1 MCVAHEHGG
10 DKSGI
15 RKTRK
20 PADASYVIQL
30 TALKK
35 CCNIT
40 KVVVGKVKYILRM
53 CILAYKCEKC
63 ILLMSVG
70 KRKARS

>member
-1 MCVAHEHGG
+1 MCALCVHREETAKEAE
-10 DKSGI
+10 S
-15 RKTRK
+15 RKL
-20 PADASYVIQL
+20 ADASCVFQL
-30 TALKK
+30 TQPQK

-40 KVVVGKVKYILRM
+40 KVVFGKVKYILCMR
-53 CILAYKCEKC
+53 ILVYKYEKC

>member
-1 MCVAHEHGG
+1 MCVLCVHREETAKEAE
-10 DKSGI
+10 S
-15 RKTRK
+15 RK
-20 PADASYVIQL
+20 PADASCVIQL
-30 TALKK
+30 TQPQK

-40 KVVVGKVKYILRM
+40 KVVFGKVKYIFYM
-53 CILAYKCEKC
+53 CILAYKCEEC

>member
-1 MCVAHEHGG
+1 MCAIYVHLRDEAEEEKAREVA
-10 DKSGI
+10 DTSC
-15 RKTRK
+15 
-20 PADASYVIQL
+20 VFQL
-30 TALKK
+30 TALEK

-40 KVVVGKVKYILRM
+40 KVVVGKVKYILRT

>member
-1 MCVAHEHGG
+1 MCAQRVH
-10 DKSGI
+10 
-15 RKTRK
+15 RKETAKEAESRK
-20 PADASYVIQL
+20 PADTSCVFQL
-30 TALKK
+30 TALEK

-40 KVVVGKVKYILRM
+40 KVVVGIVKYILRT

>member
-1 MCVAHEHGG
+1 MCALHVH
-10 DKSGI
+10 
-15 RKTRK
+15 RKKTAKEAESRK
-20 PADASYVIQL
+20 PADASCVIQL
-30 TALKK
+30 TQPQK

>member
-1 MCVAHEHGG
+1 MFALRAHCEETV
-10 DKSGI
+10 KEAES
-15 RKTRK
+15 RKL
-20 PADASYVIQL
+20 ADASCVFQL
-30 TALKK
+30 TALEK

-40 KVVVGKVKYILRM
+40 KVVVGKVKYILRT

>member
-1 MCVAHEHGG
+1 MCAMHVHPRNQAEEG
-10 DKSGI
+10 
-15 RKTRK
+15 KTREV
-20 PADASYVIQL
+20 ADTSCVFQL
-30 TALKK
+30 TVLEK

-40 KVVVGKVKYILRM
+40 KVVVGKVKYILRT

>member
-20 PADASYVIQL
+20 LADASCVFQL
-30 TALKK
+30 TQPQK

-40 KVVVGKVKYILRM
+40 KVVVGKVKYILRT
-53 CILAYKCEKC
+53 CILAYKYEKC
-63 ILLMSVG
+63 IL
-70 KRKARS
+70 

>member
-1 MCVAHEHGG
+1 MYAIHVHPKAQKEKGKAWEVA
-10 DKSGI
+10 DTSC
-15 RKTRK
+15 
-20 PADASYVIQL
+20 AFQL
-30 TALKK
+30 TAFEK

-40 KVVVGKVKYILRM
+40 KVVVGKVKYILCM

>member
-1 MCVAHEHGG
+1 MCVLCVHREETVKEAE
-10 DKSGI
+10 S
-15 RKTRK
+15 RKL
-20 PADASYVIQL
+20 ADASYVIQL

-40 KVVVGKVKYILRM
+40 KVVVGKVKYILRTR
-53 CILAYKCEKC
+53 ILAYKCEKC

>member
-1 MCVAHEHGG
+1 MCAMHVHPRNQAEEG
-10 DKSGI
+10 
-15 RKTRK
+15 KTREV
-20 PADASYVIQL
+20 ADTSCVFQL
-30 TALKK
+30 TALEK

-40 KVVVGKVKYILRM
+40 KVVVGKVKYILRT
-53 CILAYKCEKC
+53 CILAYNYEKC

>member
-1 MCVAHEHGG
+1 MCALCAHREETAKEAESREVA
-10 DKSGI
+10 DTSC
-15 RKTRK
+15 
-20 PADASYVIQL
+20 VFQL
-30 TALKK
+30 TVLEK

>member
-1 MCVAHEHGG
+1 MCAIRVHLRDGAEEGKGREVA
-10 DKSGI
+10 DTSC
-15 RKTRK
+15 
-20 PADASYVIQL
+20 VFQL
-30 TALKK
+30 TALEK

-40 KVVVGKVKYILRM
+40 KVVVGKVKYIIRT
-53 CILAYKCEKC
+53 CILAYKYEKC

>member
-1 MCVAHEHGG
+1 MCVLCVHREETVKEAE
-10 DKSGI
+10 S
-15 RKTRK
+15 REV
-20 PADASYVIQL
+20 ADTSCVFQL
-30 TALKK
+30 TVLEK

>member
-1 MCVAHEHGG
+1 MCAMRVHPRDQAEEG
-10 DKSGI
+10 
-15 RKTRK
+15 KTREV
-20 PADASYVIQL
+20 ADTSCVL
-30 TALKK
+30 TVLEK

-40 KVVVGKVKYILRM
+40 KVVVGKVKHILRT

>member
-1 MCVAHEHGG
+1 MYATHVHPKAQKEKGKAWEVA
-10 DKSGI
+10 DTSC
-15 RKTRK
+15 
-20 PADASYVIQL
+20 AFQL
-30 TALKK
+30 TAFEK